1 MNRERLSYVIR
12 LSYIVWPFLILP
24 FTGFP
29 KILNKYGKRIRTL
42 TRLPFTKEI
51 LQQTFFPTDLLSKL
65 QKPYAD
71 MLNHIAATSSL
82 LRATMQKK
90 SRGGGHYRA
99 CNYWPIAKWQH
110 QCLLFCQKK
119 ILTLSRSRI
128 FSILCMNAGLVIELH
143 IHQTELRRF
152 YSLSWIESF
161 IFYAYFLLVYTW
173 DGLHSLSNERL
184 HKLWFYLCVPP

>member
-1 MNRERLSYVIR
+1 MIVL
-12 LSYIVWPFLILP
+12 VWPFLIV
-24 FTGFP
+24 FC
-29 KILNKYGKRIRTL
+29 ILR
-42 TRLPFTKEI
+42 
-51 LQQTFFPTDLLSKL
+51 DLLKFWISM
-65 QKPYAD
+65 ARESE
-71 MLNHIAATSSL
+71 H
-82 LRATMQKK
+82 
-90 SRGGGHYRA
+90 
-99 CNYWPIAKWQH
+99 WPICPSSRKLCSRLSSPLTSWPSFRSHMKICWIISLPTLHFSGQQCKRRAGEVELQGRAANVPSEDPLDLLPNDSTSVCFFAK
-110 QCLLFCQKK
+110 KK